1 MFSQIKAISE
11 ESLIDKLI
19 ELNISKSED
28 KSLADLI
35 TELDDTYLLETLFKA
50 QWSIIENFIWEIQL
64 FFDTKIRKI
73 NLIQII
79 KPNQKVAADIFM
91 NFWYFLKFTWVLIF

>member
-50 QWSIIENFIWEIQL
+50 QWSLIENFIWEIQL
-64 FFDTKIRKI
+64 FFDTKSKFFK
-73 NLIQII
+73 LISNNKAQ
-79 KPNQKVAADIFM
+79 
-91 NFWYFLKFTWVLIF
+91 WTRCT

>member
-1 MFSQIKAISE
+1 MKILSLVGMFSQIKAISE

-35 TELDDTYLLETLFKA
+35 TELDDTYLLEALFKA
-50 QWSIIENFIWEIQL
+50 Q
-64 FFDTKIRKI
+64 
-73 NLIQII
+73 
-79 KPNQKVAADIFM
+79 
-91 NFWYFLKFTWVLIF
+91 

>member
-35 TELDDTYLLETLFKA
+35 SELDDTYLLETLFKA

-64 FFDTKIRKI
+64 FMDAKIKI
-73 NLIQII
+73 IETSFNNKIQS
-79 KPNQKVAADIFM
+79 KSR
-91 NFWYFLKFTWVLIF
+91 T

>member
-1 MFSQIKAISE
+1 MIKIRLTKEKILSLVGMFSQIKAISE

-50 QWSIIENFIWEIQL
+50 Q
-64 FFDTKIRKI
+64 
-73 NLIQII
+73 
-79 KPNQKVAADIFM
+79 
-91 NFWYFLKFTWVLIF
+91 

>member
-50 QWSIIENFIWEIQL
+50 QWSIIENFIREIQL
-64 FFDTKIRKI
+64 FFDTKIK
-73 NLIQII
+73 N
-79 KPNQKVAADIFM
+79 K
-91 NFWYFLKFTWVLIF
+91 LKFK

>member
-1 MFSQIKAISE
+1 MNLIFDGFLPFGPPSVTKIRLTKKILSLVGMFSEIKAISE

-50 QWSIIENFIWEIQL
+50 Q
-64 FFDTKIRKI
+64 
-73 NLIQII
+73 
-79 KPNQKVAADIFM
+79 
-91 NFWYFLKFTWVLIF
+91 

>member
-50 QWSIIENFIWEIQL
+50 QWSTIENFIWEIQL
-64 FFDTKIRKI
+64 FMDAKIKI
-73 NLIQII
+73 IETSFNNKIQS
-79 KPNQKVAADIFM
+79 KSR
-91 NFWYFLKFTWVLIF
+91 T

>member
-1 MFSQIKAISE
+1 MTKIRLTKEKILSLVGMFSQIKAISE

-50 QWSIIENFIWEIQL
+50 Q
-64 FFDTKIRKI
+64 
-73 NLIQII
+73 
-79 KPNQKVAADIFM
+79 
-91 NFWYFLKFTWVLIF
+91 

>member
-35 TELDDTYLLETLFKA
+35 TELDDTYLLEALFKA
-50 QWSIIENFIWEIQL
+50 Q
-64 FFDTKIRKI
+64 
-73 NLIQII
+73 
-79 KPNQKVAADIFM
+79 
-91 NFWYFLKFTWVLIF
+91 

>member
-1 MFSQIKAISE
+1 MFSEIKAISE

-50 QWSIIENFIWEIQL
+50 QWSIIENFIRESQL
-64 FFDTKIRKI
+64 FVDTKIKI
-73 NLIQII
+73 
-79 KPNQKVAADIFM
+79 F
-91 NFWYFLKFTWVLIF
+91 

>member
-19 ELNISKSED
+19 ELNITKSED

-50 QWSIIENFIWEIQL
+50 QWSLIENL
-64 FFDTKIRKI
+64 FGK
-73 NLIQII
+73 LISII
-79 KPNQKVAADIFM
+79 KANQKVAHTEKSLSEA
-91 NFWYFLKFTWVLIF
+91 LISAEHGENILCT

>member
-1 MFSQIKAISE
+1 MTFGPNSVTKIRLTKKILSLVGMFSQIKAISE

-50 QWSIIENFIWEIQL
+50 Q
-64 FFDTKIRKI
+64 
-73 NLIQII
+73 
-79 KPNQKVAADIFM
+79 
-91 NFWYFLKFTWVLIF
+91 

>member
-1 MFSQIKAISE
+1 MTFGPNCVTKIRLTKKNILSLVGMFSQIKAISE

-50 QWSIIENFIWEIQL
+50 Q
-64 FFDTKIRKI
+64 
-73 NLIQII
+73 
-79 KPNQKVAADIFM
+79 
-91 NFWYFLKFTWVLIF
+91 

>member
-50 QWSIIENFIWEIQL
+50 QWSIIENFIRESQL
-64 FFDTKIRKI
+64 FVDTKIKI
-73 NLIQII
+73 
-79 KPNQKVAADIFM
+79 F
-91 NFWYFLKFTWVLIF
+91 

>member
-1 MFSQIKAISE
+1 MTKIRLTKKILSLVGMFSQIKAISE

-50 QWSIIENFIWEIQL
+50 Q
-64 FFDTKIRKI
+64 
-73 NLIQII
+73 
-79 KPNQKVAADIFM
+79 
-91 NFWYFLKFTWVLIF
+91 

>member
-50 QWSIIENFIWEIQL
+50 QWSLIENFIWENLSMFRCQNQNIFKL
-64 FFDTKIRKI
+64 ISII
-73 NLIQII
+73 N
-79 KPNQKVAADIFM
+79 PNEKL
-91 NFWYFLKFTWVLIF
+91 YFLSFF

>member
-50 QWSIIENFIWEIQL
+50 QWSIIENFIREIQL
-64 FFDTKIRKI
+64 FFDTKIK
-73 NLIQII
+73 
-79 KPNQKVAADIFM
+79 K
-91 NFWYFLKFTWVLIF
+91 

>member
-1 MFSQIKAISE
+1 MTFGPNCVTKIRLTKKILSLVGMFSQIKAISE

-50 QWSIIENFIWEIQL
+50 Q
-64 FFDTKIRKI
+64 
-73 NLIQII
+73 
-79 KPNQKVAADIFM
+79 
-91 NFWYFLKFTWVLIF
+91 

>member
-19 ELNISKSED
+19 ELNISKSEE

-50 QWSIIENFIWEIQL
+50 QCSLIVNFISEIQL
-64 FFDTKIRKI
+64 FLDTKIKVFQTSFNDKI
-73 NLIQII
+73 
-79 KPNQKVAADIFM
+79 
-91 NFWYFLKFTWVLIF
+91 

>member
-50 QWSIIENFIWEIQL
+50 QWSLIENFIWEIQL
-64 FFDTKIRKI
+64 FFDTKSK
-73 NLIQII
+73 NFKLISNNKAQ
-79 KPNQKVAADIFM
+79 
-91 NFWYFLKFTWVLIF
+91 WTRCT